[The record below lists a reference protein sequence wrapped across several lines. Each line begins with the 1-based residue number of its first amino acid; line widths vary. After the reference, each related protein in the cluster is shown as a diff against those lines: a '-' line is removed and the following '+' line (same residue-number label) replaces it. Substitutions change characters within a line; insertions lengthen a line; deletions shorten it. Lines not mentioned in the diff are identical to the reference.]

1 MAETKVGRR
10 YAQSLMDLAIEKNI
24 SGKINDDMLLIA
36 DTCAKNRELSLLLKN
51 PIINTDKKD
60 AILKAI
66 FGGKV
71 DAMTNAFMQIITRKG
86 RESNLE
92 EIAVSFTTLFKSIA
106 GIKTAYVTT
115 AFPMDESLRNQIM
128 SLVRNAKGANA
139 ELVEQINKD
148 IIGGFIL
155 RIGDIQYD
163 ASIAKK
169 LQKLKS
175 DFDDNLYVKEY

>member
-10 YAQSLMDLAIEKNI
+10 YAQSLMDLAIENKI

-51 PIINTDKKD
+51 PIIHTDKKD

-71 DAMTNAFMQIITRKG
+71 DSITSSFMQIVTRKG
-86 RESNLE
+86 RESNLQ
-92 EIAVSFTTLFKSIA
+92 EIAVAYTTLFKTLA

-115 AFPMDESLRNQIM
+115 AFPMDETLRSQVM
-128 SLVRNAKGANA
+128 QLVKNAKGENA
-139 ELVEQINKD
+139 ELVEKVNKE

-155 RIGDIQYD
+155 KIGDIQYD

-169 LQKLKS
+169 LKMLKG
-175 DFDDNLYVKEY
+175 DFDDNLYVKEF